1 MQRHLLSLRRES
13 EPVKNP
19 KKQQKKQNKTK
30 KQTHFKNRQNPYRE
44 IDEEA
49 ENKKQK
55 MQRTL
60 EAINKKLFKKSGNDA
75 EKTAKRRRGAKRTLS
90 EL

>member
-1 MQRHLLSLRRES
+1 MLDVFAAIRPYPRVAPIRAPTKRRNKRGSTRILTATPE
-13 EPVKNP
+13 
-19 KKQQKKQNKTK
+19 KKL
-30 KQTHFKNRQNPYRE
+30 

-60 EAINKKLFKKSGNDA
+60 EAKNKNLLKKSGNDA
-75 EKTAKRRRGAKRTLS
+75 EKTAKGRRGAKRTLS